1 MLSSNSPSRRSR
13 RTMKP
18 SINSSAMIQSWSL
31 THSSP
36 TSTHLNSRPRSL
48 HRAPMRPLSRR
59 PSTSTISLIRP
70 TRPRPSTSSSPIL
83 LTSQSL
89 TISRTLAWQ
98 TVKILLRRSANR
110 PSVNSTAIR
119 IHSVAVLTTNT
130 SRARITPLMQPARCP
145 RITTRSLM

>member
-98 TVKILLRRSANR
+98 TVKILLRRSANL
-110 PSVNSTAIR
+110 PNSSTAIR
-119 IHSVAVLTTNT
+119 IHSVAVSTTNT